1 MPPRPRSDPSA
12 QTRKRILDTA
22 ERLFGE
28 RGVAA
33 VSLRDI
39 NRAAGI
45 SQGVLH
51 YHFGGRD
58 ALIEAILQRW
68 LPGVNA
74 ERRQMYDAILAAG
87 RTPSERDVVEILCLP
102 LARLATARQPAG
114 RRFLRCLARLG
125 QEENPVWARTT
136 RTQMSGVELHEALQA
151 CAPGASPAL
160 IEWYFSM
167 MLNVIH
173 GTLSEAGRAA
183 RSWHRALAAEPMSPE
198 DQAEALVEFICE
210 GVGGLVRR
218 NQPAAG
224 TPRAQESRPRGRGA
238 ARA

>member
-1 MPPRPRSDPSA
+1 MPPRPRTDPSA

-58 ALIEAILQRW
+58 AVIEAILQRW
-68 LPGVNA
+68 LPTVNA
-74 ERRQMYDAILAAG
+74 ERRQMYDAVLAAG
-87 RTPSERDVVEILCLP
+87 RTPNERDVVEILCLP
-102 LARLATARQPAG
+102 LARLAVGRQPAG

-125 QEENPVWARTT
+125 QEENPVWARITQ
-136 RTQMSGVELHEALQA
+136 TQMSGVVLDEALHA
-151 CAPGASPAL
+151 CAPGTSRAQ
-160 IEWYFSM
+160 IEWYFNM
-167 MLNVIH
+167 
-173 GTLSEAGRAA
+173 
-183 RSWHRALAAEPMSPE
+183 
-198 DQAEALVEFICE
+198 
-210 GVGGLVRR
+210 
-218 NQPAAG
+218 
-224 TPRAQESRPRGRGA
+224 
-238 ARA
+238 